1 MALTDVEISLGVTI
15 GNSDFFQSLL
25 DRTAQGNML
34 ATISFCRTLVDKEIL
49 KSHNTLSIMIIIN
62 KTRCAFTRVF
72 YSSRTAVSLK
82 KTQ

>member
-34 ATISFCRTLVDKEIL
+34 ATISFCRTLVVKEIL
-49 KSHNTLSIMIIIN
+49 KGLSIMIILN

>member
-49 KSHNTLSIMIIIN
+49 KGLSIMIILN

>member
-34 ATISFCRTLVDKEIL
+34 ATISFCRT
-49 KSHNTLSIMIIIN
+49 
-62 KTRCAFTRVF
+62 
-72 YSSRTAVSLK
+72 
-82 KTQ
+82 